1 MTKSL
6 KWRAVIYGAT
16 IILAVVYLM
25 PTFVKMPSWW
35 EDYLPSEKISLGLDL
50 QGGMHLILGVEAE
63 RAVENTVA
71 RFSSDLEEL
80 LFNEKIPFDHVKPIG
95 RDQLELQIVDPNAKD
110 KAGRVLDEK
119 FSVMKKIKVQDIS
132 DGVIYLLKLDQREID
147 HIKKSAVE
155 QALETIRNRID
166 QFGVAEPTIQQ
177 QGEDRI
183 LIQLPGIKDPK
194 RALELIGKTALLEFK
209 IVDDENSLD
218 EALKGNLPSDD
229 EVLYQREVNRE
240 TGEVKKLPFLLKKKT
255 LLTGDR
261 LVDAQV
267 RIDSQFNEPYVALSF
282 DDRGAKLFEK
292 ITEKYVNKRLAI
304 ILDNNVYSAPV
315 IKEKIAGG
323 HAQITG
329 RFSTEEARD
338 LAIVLRAG
346 SLPAPVTI
354 LEKRTVGPSLGHDSI
369 QQGIRAMIIGSAAV
383 IMFMVIY
390 YKLSGMV
397 AVIALGLNI
406 LLILGALAGFRA
418 TLTLPGLAGIVLTIG
433 MAVDANVLI
442 NERIREEMR
451 SGKTLKACI
460 DTGYA
465 RAFLTIMDSN
475 LTTIIAAIF
484 LFQFGTGPVK
494 GFAVTLSIGLIA
506 NIFTAVAVTRLIFDY
521 FVVQRRIK
529 KLSI

>member
-6 KWRAVIYGAT
+6 QWKALLYGA
-16 IILAVVYLM
+16 IIIVAAVYLM
-25 PTFVKMPSWW
+25 PTFTKMPSWW

-63 RAVENTVA
+63 KAVENTVE
-71 RFSSDLEEL
+71 RYSSDLEEL
-80 LFNEKIPFDHVKPIG
+80 LFNEKIPFDHVKKIG
-95 RDQLELQIVDPNAKD
+95 RDRLELQVVDPAAKD

-119 FSVMKKIKVQDIS
+119 FSVMKKVKVQDTS
-132 DGVIYLLKLDQREID
+132 DGIIYILDLDKREIEQ
-147 HIKKSAVE
+147 IKKSAVE

-166 QFGVAEPTIQQ
+166 QFGVAEPTIQL

-194 RALELIGKTALLEFK
+194 RALDLIGKTALLEFK

-218 EALKGNLPSDD
+218 EALKGKVPPDD
-229 EVLYQREVNRE
+229 EVLNQREVNRE
-240 TGEVKKLPFLLKKKT
+240 TGEVKKVPFLLKKKT

-261 LVDAQV
+261 LVNAQV
-267 RIDSQFNEPYVALSF
+267 RIDSQFNEPYVAISF
-282 DDRGAKLFEK
+282 DDRGAKMFEK
-292 ITEKYVNKRLAI
+292 ITDKYVNKRLAI

-329 RFSTEEARD
+329 RFSPEEARD

-354 LEKRTVGPSLGHDSI
+354 MEKRTVGPSLGRDSI
-369 QQGIRAMIIGSAAV
+369 QQGIRAMLIGSAAV
-383 IMFMVIY
+383 VIFMIIY
-390 YKLSGMV
+390 YKLSGTV
-397 AVIALGLNI
+397 AVIALALNI
-406 LLILGALAGFRA
+406 LLILAALAGFRA

-465 RAFLTIMDSN
+465 RALLTIMDSN
-475 LTTIIAAIF
+475 LTTIIAAVF

-506 NIFTAVAVTRLIFDY
+506 NLFTAVAVTRLIFDY
-521 FVVQRRIK
+521 FVIQRRIK
-529 KLSI
+529 TLSI

>member
-6 KWRAVIYGAT
+6 KWRAILYAA
-16 IILAVVYLM
+16 IIMVAALYLL
-25 PTFVKMPSWW
+25 PTFLKMPSWW
-35 EDYLPSEKISLGLDL
+35 EEYLPSEKISLGLDL
-50 QGGMHLILGVEAE
+50 QGGMHLVLGVETDK
-63 RAVENTVA
+63 AVENT
-71 RFSSDLEEL
+71 LERYGADVEEMF
-80 LFNEKIPFDHVKPIG
+80 FNERIPFDHVKKIDKS
-95 RDQLELQIVDPNAKD
+95 RLEIQIVDPGARD
-110 KAGRVLDEK
+110 KASKLLDER
-119 FSVMKKIKVQDIS
+119 FPVLKKVKVEETK
-132 DGVIYLLKLDQREID
+132 DGIIYSMEID
-147 HIKKSAVE
+147 KREAEHIKKGATE

-177 QGEDRI
+177 QGDDRI
-183 LIQLPGIKDPK
+183 VIQLPGIKDPK
-194 RALELIGKTALLEFK
+194 RAIDLIGKTALLEFK
-209 IVDDENSLD
+209 LVDDENNLQ
-218 EALKGNLPSDD
+218 EALKGTAPLDS

-240 TGEVKKLPFLLKKKT
+240 TGEVKKVPYLLKKRT
-255 LLTGDR
+255 ILTGDR

-267 RIDSQFNEPYVALSF
+267 RIETQFNEPYVAMEF
-282 DDRGAKLFEK
+282 DARGAKIFEK
-292 ITEKYVNKRLAI
+292 ITEKNVNKRLAI

-329 RFSTEEARD
+329 RFSPEEARD

-354 LEKRTVGPSLGHDSI
+354 LEKRTVGPSLGQDSI
-369 QQGIRAMIIGSAAV
+369 EQGIRAMLIGS
-383 IMFMVIY
+383 
-390 YKLSGMV
+390 V
-397 AVIALGLNI
+397 AVIIFMIIYYRLSGVVANIALVLNI
-406 LLILGALAGFRA
+406 LLLLGVLAGFRA
-418 TLTLPGLAGIVLTIG
+418 TLTVPGLAGIVLTIG

-442 NERIREEMR
+442 HERIREEMR

-506 NIFTAVAVTRLIFDY
+506 NMFTAVAVTRLIFDY
-521 FVVQRRIK
+521 FVIQRRIK
-529 KLSI
+529 TLSI